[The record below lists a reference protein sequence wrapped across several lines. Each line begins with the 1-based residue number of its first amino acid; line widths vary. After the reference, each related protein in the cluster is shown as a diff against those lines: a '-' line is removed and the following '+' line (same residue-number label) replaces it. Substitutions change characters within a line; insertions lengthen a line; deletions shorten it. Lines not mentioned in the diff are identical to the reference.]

1 MQCNIQG
8 QKCGILYTIKQNTLE
23 KCRHCGASLSE
34 FADVAHGRAYAAVQT
49 YMYVDVRTYANSA
62 RNPRALLRCRA
73 SRWAV
78 DCAARRAL
86 SLTLRLTSRAF
97 LFSVLS
103 KAPFLRSRS
112 LLRL

>member
-49 YMYVDVRTYANSA
+49 YMYVDVRTYVRTYVRKLCAESA
-62 RNPRALLRCRA
+62 LPSAL
-73 SRWAV
+73 
-78 DCAARRAL
+78 
-86 SLTLRLTSRAF
+86 
-97 LFSVLS
+97 
-103 KAPFLRSRS
+103 
-112 LLRL
+112 

>member
-49 YMYVDVRTYANSA
+49 YMYVDVRT
-62 RNPRALLRCRA
+62 
-73 SRWAV
+73 
-78 DCAARRAL
+78 
-86 SLTLRLTSRAF
+86 
-97 LFSVLS
+97 
-103 KAPFLRSRS
+103 
-112 LLRL
+112 